1 MLKTFDLKIDLD
13 YLVQKASRLLRF
25 NKDPHIMLC
34 KIKSWIDCQVF
45 IFVNRVKITGIK
57 TTPIFCFIT
66 LIEESP
72 QWS

>member
-1 MLKTFDLKIDLD
+1 
-13 YLVQKASRLLRF
+13 
-25 NKDPHIMLC
+25 MLC